1 MIAWLKANRLFVAL
15 VLVPTAVA
23 SIYFGWIAS
32 DLYVSESRFVVK
44 KVKGESQSPL
54 SELFKGNTGDEANS
68 VHDYIL
74 SRDALREL
82 EGCYPMRQV
91 YSRHAGGFIDG
102 FPGLGWDKSFEKFFR
117 YYNKHISIESDP
129 VSSISVLTVRAFT
142 AEDAYRINGL
152 LLQFSEQLVNKL
164 NERSRRDLISFAAN
178 EVLIASEAATEAAIA
193 VLKYRAKESV
203 FLPEQQATLQL
214 TGVAKIQDEL
224 IATQA
229 QLAQVKRLTPNN
241 PQIAALQSRTEVL
254 RNAIAKE
261 AARVTRADGSL
272 SAQSPE
278 FTRLALKSSFAD
290 KQLAVVM
297 AELEKARS
305 EARQQQVYLET
316 VVQPG
321 RPDKAMEPRRIRL
334 IFTAFIGSLLVWL
347 MARLLLASVREHAD

>member
-1 MIAWLKANRLFVAL
+1 MIGWLKSNGLFVAL

-23 SIYFGWIAS
+23 TIYFGWIAA
-32 DLYVSESRFVVK
+32 DVYVSESRFVVK
-44 KVKGESQSPL
+44 KVKNESQSPL
-54 SELFKGNTGDEANS
+54 GDLFKSSTADEANS
-68 VHDYIL
+68 VHDYVL
-74 SRDALREL
+74 SRDALKEL
-82 EGCYPMRQV
+82 EKCHPMRAV
-91 YSRHAGGFIDG
+91 YSRQAGGWIDG
-102 FPGLGWDKSFEKFFR
+102 FPGLGWDQSFEKFFR
-117 YYNKHISIESDP
+117 YYHEQIDIGSDP
-129 VSSISVLTVRAFT
+129 VSSISVLKVRAFT
-142 AEDAYRINGL
+142 AEDAHRINSL

-164 NERSRRDLISFAAN
+164 NARSRQDLIGFAAN
-178 EVLIASEAATEAAIA
+178 EVRLASDNATDAAIA

-203 FLPEQQATLQL
+203 FMPEQQATLQL

-229 QLAQVKRLTPNN
+229 QLSQVQRLTPNN
-241 PQIAALQSRTEVL
+241 PQIAALQSRVEVL

-278 FTRLALKSSFAD
+278 FTRLALKSAFAD

-321 RPDKAMEPRRIRL
+321 KPDKAMEPRRIRL
-334 IFTAFIGSLLVWL
+334 IFTVFIGSVLVWL
-347 MARLLLASVREHAD
+347 MARMLLASVREHAD